1 MPEPLPEENAEDLY
15 DSAPCGYLS
24 LLPDGTIVRANRTFL
39 RWTGYRR
46 DQLTGR
52 RVHEIYM
59 AGSRIF
65 HETHLA
71 PLLHIQGEV
80 GEIAAE
86 FRRADGTRLD
96 ALVNAVLRAGP
107 AGSQA
112 LVRMAVFDIK
122 ERRTYERELLAER
135 RSAERN
141 ATRIRLLQE
150 MVVRCAAI
158 ERADEIVDPIVRVGD
173 EAFTAT
179 ETRVWLIEPA
189 EAALRRLG
197 DDFQAEFISLDDQA
211 PEARAAA
218 LLDVV
223 RHAEDDGGLHLVTP
237 LLADQR
243 VLGVV
248 SFVFAP
254 LPPDESGHA
263 PPRTFGEDEIELMRT
278 VGRQAGQALDRIRLL
293 EETTRRAWQSGFL
306 ARLSRD
312 LDETVGFTVRA
323 ARLVELLVPG
333 VAGYAQIDLDAAGEL
348 SGGTGL
354 AGGQRGR
361 PASRS
366 GDTGLV
372 GGQRGR
378 PASSGEP
385 AWQACAPP
393 RPGGGWAIPN
403 DVLASVHAA
412 GRAGALAAIPLM
424 TADGARAM
432 VLPLRARNAVLG
444 TLLLAGGDVA
454 GAGHVGPEFLADLA
468 DRAGLSLDNARLAER
483 DREVAH
489 TLQRSLLTGEWPA
502 DPRYHIVTAYRP
514 AVHSLEVGGDWYDV
528 FATSAE
534 SVGIVVGDVVGRG
547 LHAASAMGQ
556 LRSAVRALATAHDG
570 PAEVLRHMDD
580 FVSHFAAGQMTTL
593 AYAELALDSGELRYA
608 CAGHPPPLLV
618 GPGGVP
624 SFLWDARS
632 GPLGATSA
640 GRARS
645 EARLTVPR
653 GSRLMLYTDG
663 LVERRGERFH
673 HGLDRLAA
681 AAAEHWQTPLDALAT
696 ELSDAM
702 LPGGGGHDDMC
713 LLALDYA
720 DAPPFRAEV
729 PARMQ
734 SLAGFRAALDNWLG
748 HQGVGEYD
756 RFGVVLA
763 TAEAVANAIEH
774 GYDMDES
781 RNVGVLAQV
790 DGVTVSV
797 RVTDTGQWRPPRGA
811 LQRGRGLAL
820 IGRLM
825 DGLIIDRGTGGT
837 TVLMRRNT
845 GGGRR

>member
-24 LLPDGTIVRANRTFL
+24 LLPDGTILRANRTFL
-39 RWTGYRR
+39 QWTGYRR
-46 DQLTGR
+46 EQLQGR
-52 RVHEIYM
+52 RVQEIY
-59 AGSRIF
+59 AVGSRVF

-80 GEIAAE
+80 REIAAE
-86 FRRADGTRLD
+86 FRKADGTRLD

-112 LVRMAVFDIK
+112 LIRMMVFDATD
-122 ERRTYERELLAER
+122 RRTYERELLAQR

-150 MVVRCAAI
+150 MVVRCAAV
-158 ERADEIVDPIVRVGD
+158 ERADEIVAPIIQVGD
-173 EAFTAT
+173 EAFGATAT
-179 ETRVWLIEPA
+179 GVWVIDPP
-189 EAALRRLG
+189 EAALRRVGTEPPHEL
-197 DDFQAEFISLDDQA
+197 ISLDDQA
-211 PEARAAA
+211 PEARAVA

-223 RHAEDDGGLHLVTP
+223 RHAEDDGGLRLVSP

-254 LPPDESGHA
+254 HPPDESGA
-263 PPRTFGEDEIELMRT
+263 TPGRAFGEDEIELMRT

-312 LDETVGFTVRA
+312 LDETVGFTLRA
-323 ARLVELLVPG
+323 ARLVDLLVPG
-333 VAGYAQIDLDAAGEL
+333 VAGYAQIDLDAAGD
-348 SGGTGL
+348 
-354 AGGQRGR
+354 
-361 PASRS
+361 P
-366 GDTGLV
+366 
-372 GGQRGR
+372 
-378 PASSGEP
+378 SGEP
-385 AWQACAPP
+385 AWQACAPA
-393 RPGGGWAIPN
+393 RPGGGWSIPN

-412 GRAGALAAIPLM
+412 GRAGTLAAVPLI

-432 VLPLRARNAVLG
+432 VLPLRARNTILG

-502 DPRYHIVTAYRP
+502 DPRYHVVTAYRP
-514 AVHSLEVGGDWYDV
+514 AVHTLEVGGDWYDV
-528 FATSAE
+528 FATSTE

-556 LRSAVRALATAHDG
+556 LRSAVRALASAHAG

-593 AYAELALDSGELRYA
+593 AYADLALDSGELRYA

-681 AAAEHWQTPLDALAT
+681 AAAEHWQTPLTSLAT
-696 ELSDAM
+696 QLSDAM

-713 LLALDYA
+713 LLALDFA
-720 DAPPFRAEV
+720 DAPPFRADV
-729 PARMQ
+729 QARMQ

-748 HQGVGEYD
+748 HQGIGEYD
-756 RFGVVLA
+756 RFRVVLA

-774 GYDMDES
+774 GYDLDET
-781 RNVGVLAQV
+781 RKVNVLAHV
-790 DGVTVSV
+790 DGATVSV
-797 RVTDTGQWRPPRGA
+797 RVSDTGQWRPPRGA

-825 DGLIIDRGTGGT
+825 DGLVIDRGTNGT
-837 TVLMRRNT
+837 TVLMHRGT
-845 GGGRR
+845 GGGER

>member
-15 DSAPCGYLS
+15 DSAPCGYLT
-24 LLPDGTIVRANRTFL
+24 LLPDGTIVRVNRTFL
-39 RWTGYRR
+39 QWTGWRR

-52 RVHEIYM
+52 RVHEFY
-59 AGSRIF
+59 AVGSRIW

-71 PLLHIQGEV
+71 PLLHMQGEV
-80 GEIAAE
+80 REAAAE
-86 FRRADGTRLD
+86 FRRADGSRLD
-96 ALVNAVLRAGP
+96 AFVNAVLRAGP

-112 LVRMAVFDIK
+112 LVRMTVFDAK
-122 ERRTYERELLAER
+122 ERRTYERQLLEER

-150 MVVRCAAI
+150 MVVHCAAI
-158 ERADEIVDPIVRVGD
+158 ERVEEVVAPIVRIGD
-173 EAFTAT
+173 EAFAATA
-179 ETRVWLIEPA
+179 TRVWLLDPA
-189 EAALRRLG
+189 QAALRPLG
-197 DDFQAEFISLDDQA
+197 VADELLSLDDQA

-223 RHAEDDGGLHLVTP
+223 RHAEDDGGLRLVSP
-237 LLADQR
+237 MLADQR

-248 SFVFAP
+248 SFVFATDR
-254 LPPDESGHA
+254 PDPSEPQA
-263 PPRTFGEDEIELMRT
+263 ARPRAGGEDEPGRPRPRAFGEDEIELMRT
-278 VGRQAGQALDRIRLL
+278 VGRQAGQALERIRLL

-312 LDETVGFTVRA
+312 LDETVGFTGRA
-323 ARLVELLVPG
+323 MRLVALLVPD
-333 VAGYAQIDLDAAGEL
+333 VAGYAQIDLDAAGD
-348 SGGTGL
+348 
-354 AGGQRGR
+354 
-361 PASRS
+361 PA
-366 GDTGLV
+366 
-372 GGQRGR
+372 
-378 PASSGEP
+378 GEP
-385 AWQACAPP
+385 AWRASAPA
-393 RPGGGWAIPN
+393 RPGGGWTIPN
-403 DVLASVHAA
+403 DVLATVHAA
-412 GRAGALAAIPLM
+412 GRSAAAPAAAPLITIDGERAL
-424 TADGARAM
+424 
-432 VLPLRARNAVLG
+432 VLPLRARNAMLG
-444 TLLLAGGDVA
+444 TLLLAGGEVA

-489 TLQRSLLTGEWPA
+489 TLQRSMLSGDWPA
-502 DPRYHIVTAYRP
+502 DPRYHVVTAYRP
-514 AVHSLEVGGDWYDV
+514 AVHTLEVGGDWYDV

-593 AYAELALDSGELRYA
+593 AYAELALDSGVLRYA

-618 GPGGVP
+618 EPGGVS
-624 SFLWDARS
+624 SFLWEARS
-632 GPLGATSA
+632 GPLGASA
-640 GRARS
+640 ARRARS

-653 GSRLMLYTDG
+653 GSRLVLYTDG

-681 AAAEHWQTPLDALAT
+681 AAAEHWQTPLSSLAT

-713 LLALDYA
+713 LLALDYT
-720 DAPPFRAEV
+720 DASPFRTEV

-734 SLAGFRAALDNWLG
+734 ALAGFRAALDAWLG
-748 HQGVGEYD
+748 EQGVGDYD
-756 RFGVVLA
+756 RFGLVLA

-774 GYDMDES
+774 GYGHDDA
-781 RNVGVLAQV
+781 RAVGVLAQV
-790 DGVTVSV
+790 DGGTVSV
-797 RVTDTGQWRPPRGA
+797 RVSDTGQWRPPRTA
-811 LQRGRGLAL
+811 LRRGRGLAL

-825 DGLIIDRGTGGT
+825 DELVIDRGTGGT
-837 TVLMRRNT
+837 TVLMRRRT
-845 GGGRR
+845 AGGER

>member
-1 MPEPLPEENAEDLY
+1 MAEPLPEENAEDLY
-15 DSAPCGYLS
+15 DSAPCGYLT

-39 RWTGYRR
+39 QWTGYRR
-46 DQLTGR
+46 EQLAGR
-52 RVHEIYM
+52 RVHEFY
-59 AGSRIF
+59 APGSRIW

-71 PLLHIQGEV
+71 PLLHMQGEV
-80 GEIAAE
+80 REAAAE
-86 FRRADGTRLD
+86 FRKADGTKLD
-96 ALVNAVLRAGP
+96 AFVNAALRAGP

-112 LVRMAVFDIK
+112 LVRMTVFDAK
-122 ERRTYERELLAER
+122 ERRMYERQLLEER

-141 ATRIRLLQE
+141 ATRIRLLQK
-150 MVVRCAAI
+150 MVVRCAAV
-158 ERADEIVDPIVRVGD
+158 ERAEEIVEPIVQVGE
-173 EAFTAT
+173 EAFAATA
-179 ETRVWLIEPA
+179 TRVWLIDPA
-189 EAALRRLG
+189 QAALRPLG
-197 DDFQAEFISLDDQA
+197 DAEDLLSLDDQA

-223 RHAEDDGGLHLVTP
+223 RYAEDDGGLRLVTP

-254 LPPDESGHA
+254 EPTR
-263 PPRTFGEDEIELMRT
+263 PRTFGEDEIELMRT
-278 VGRQAGQALDRIRLL
+278 IGRQAGQALERIRLL
-293 EETTRRAWQSGFL
+293 QETTRRAWQSGFL

-312 LDETVGFTVRA
+312 LDETVGFAGRA
-323 ARLVELLVPG
+323 TRLVELLVPD
-333 VAGYAQIDLDAAGEL
+333 VAAYAQIDLDAAGD
-348 SGGTGL
+348 
-354 AGGQRGR
+354 
-361 PASRS
+361 PA
-366 GDTGLV
+366 
-372 GGQRGR
+372 
-378 PASSGEP
+378 GEP
-385 AWQACAPP
+385 AWRAAAPR
-393 RPGGGWAIPN
+393 RPGGGWTIPN

-412 GRAGALAAIPLM
+412 GRAGTLAAVPLIA
-424 TADGARAM
+424 ADGDRAM
-432 VLPLRARNAVLG
+432 VLPLRARNAILG

-454 GAGHVGPEFLADLA
+454 GTGHVGPEFLADLA

-489 TLQRSLLTGEWPA
+489 TLQRSMLSGDWPV
-502 DPRYHIVTAYRP
+502 DPRYHVVTAYRP
-514 AVHSLEVGGDWYDV
+514 AVHTLEVGGDWYDV

-547 LHAASAMGQ
+547 LRAASAMGQ

-618 GPGGVP
+618 EPGGVP
-624 SFLWDARS
+624 SFLWEARS
-632 GPLGATSA
+632 GPLGATAA

-645 EARLTVPR
+645 EAVLTVPR
-653 GSRLMLYTDG
+653 GSRLVLYTDG

-681 AAAEHWQTPLDALAT
+681 AAAEHWQTPLGSLAT

-720 DAPPFRAEV
+720 DAPSFRAEV
-729 PARMQ
+729 PARMHA
-734 SLAGFRAALDNWLG
+734 LAGFRAALDAWLAA
-748 HQGVGEYD
+748 QGVGEYD

-763 TAEAVANAIEH
+763 TAEAVANSIEH
-774 GYDMDES
+774 GHGLDET
-781 RNVGVLAQV
+781 RGVAVLAQV
-790 DGVTVSV
+790 DGDTIAV
-797 RVTDTGQWRPPRGA
+797 RVSDTGQWRPPRAA

-825 DGLIIDRGTGGT
+825 DELVIDRGTSGT
-837 TVLMRRNT
+837 TVLMRRRT
-845 GGGRR
+845 GGERR

>member
-1 MPEPLPEENAEDLY
+1 MPEPLPEENAEELY
-15 DSAPCGYLS
+15 DSAPCGYLT
-24 LLPDGTIVRANRTFL
+24 LLPDGTIVRVNRTFL
-39 RWTGYRR
+39 RWTGWRR
-46 DQLTGR
+46 DQLAGR
-52 RVHEIYM
+52 RVHEFYA
-59 AGSRIF
+59 AGSRIW

-71 PLLHIQGEV
+71 PLLHLQGEV
-80 GEIAAE
+80 REAAAE
-86 FRRADGTRLD
+86 FRKADGSRLD
-96 ALVNAVLRAGP
+96 AFVNAVLRAGP

-112 LVRMAVFDIK
+112 LVRMTVFDAK
-122 ERRTYERELLAER
+122 ERRMYERQLLEER

-141 ATRIRLLQE
+141 ATRVRLLQE

-158 ERADEIVDPIVRVGD
+158 GRAEEIVAPIVRVGD
-173 EAFTAT
+173 EAFAASA
-179 ETRVWLIEPA
+179 TRVWLLDPA
-189 EAALRRLG
+189 QAALRPLG
-197 DDFQAEFISLDDQA
+197 VADELLSLDDQA

-223 RHAEDDGGLHLVTP
+223 RHAEEDGGLRLVSP
-237 LLADQR
+237 MLADQR

-254 LPPDESGHA
+254 DRPGSGEPQPA
-263 PPRTFGEDEIELMRT
+263 RPQAFGEDEIELMRT
-278 VGRQAGQALDRIRLL
+278 VGRQAGQALERIRLL

-312 LDETVGFTVRA
+312 LAETVGFTGRA
-323 ARLVELLVPG
+323 MRLVELLVPD
-333 VAGYAQIDLDAAGEL
+333 VAGYAQIDLDAVA
-348 SGGTGL
+348 
-354 AGGQRGR
+354 
-361 PASRS
+361 PA
-366 GDTGLV
+366 
-372 GGQRGR
+372 
-378 PASSGEP
+378 GEP
-385 AWQACAPP
+385 AWRASAPA
-393 RPGGGWAIPN
+393 RPGGGWTIPN

-412 GRAGALAAIPLM
+412 GRTGAAPVAAPLI
-424 TADGARAM
+424 TIDGARAL
-432 VLPLRARNAVLG
+432 VLPLRARNTMLG
-444 TLLLAGGDVA
+444 TLLLAGGEVA

-489 TLQRSLLTGEWPA
+489 TLQRSMLSGDWPA
-502 DPRYHIVTAYRP
+502 DPRYHVVTAYRP
-514 AVHSLEVGGDWYDV
+514 AVHTLEVGGDWYDV

-593 AYAELALDSGELRYA
+593 AYAELALDSGVLRYA

-618 GPGGVP
+618 EPGGAS
-624 SFLWDARS
+624 SFLWGARS
-632 GPLGATSA
+632 GPLGATA
-640 GRARS
+640 ARRARS
-645 EARLTVPR
+645 EAMLTVPR
-653 GSRLMLYTDG
+653 GSRLVLYTDG

-681 AAAEHWQTPLDALAT
+681 AAAEHWQTPLGSLAT

-720 DAPPFRAEV
+720 DAPPFRVEV

-734 SLAGFRAALDNWLG
+734 ALAGFRAALDAWLG
-748 HQGVGEYD
+748 EQGVGEYD

-774 GYDMDES
+774 GYGHDDA
-781 RNVGVLAQV
+781 RTVGVLAQV
-790 DGVTVSV
+790 DGDAVSL
-797 RVTDTGQWRPPRGA
+797 RVSDTGQWRPPRTA
-811 LQRGRGLAL
+811 LRRGRGLAL

-825 DGLIIDRGTGGT
+825 DELVIDRGTGGT
-837 TVLMRRNT
+837 TVLMRRRAAAE
-845 GGGRR
+845 GR

>member
-15 DSAPCGYLS
+15 DSAPCGYLT

-39 RWTGYRR
+39 QWTGYRR
-46 DQLTGR
+46 DELTGR
-52 RVHEIYM
+52 RVHEIY
-59 AGSRIF
+59 ATGSRIW

-71 PLLHIQGEV
+71 PLLHMQGEV
-80 GEIAAE
+80 REAAAE
-86 FRRADGTRLD
+86 FRNADGTRLD
-96 ALVNAVLRAGP
+96 AFVNAVLRAGP

-112 LVRMAVFDIK
+112 MVRMTIFDAK
-122 ERRTYERELLAER
+122 ERRTYERQLLAER

-158 ERADEIVDPIVRVGD
+158 ERAEEIVAPIVRVGT
-173 EAFTAT
+173 EAFGASG
-179 ETRVWLIEPA
+179 TRVWLLEPA
-189 EAALRRLG
+189 EAALRPL
-197 DDFQAEFISLDDQA
+197 DLADELISLDDPA

-218 LLDVV
+218 LIDVV
-223 RHAEDDGGLHLVTP
+223 RHAENDGGLRLVTP

-248 SFVFAP
+248 SFVFS
-254 LPPDESGHA
+254 PDRPAGVDLELGR
-263 PPRTFGEDEIELMRT
+263 PRAFGEDEVELMRT

-293 EETTRRAWQSGFL
+293 EETNRRAWQSGFL

-312 LDETVGFTVRA
+312 LDETVGFTSRA
-323 ARLVELLVPG
+323 RRLVELLVPD
-333 VAGYAQIDLDAAGEL
+333 VAGYAQIDLDAAGDP
-348 SGGTGL
+348 
-354 AGGQRGR
+354 AGAPG
-361 PASRS
+361 
-366 GDTGLV
+366 
-372 GGQRGR
+372 
-378 PASSGEP
+378 
-385 AWQACAPP
+385 WQASAPS
-393 RPGGGWAIPN
+393 RACGWTIPN

-412 GRAGALAAIPLM
+412 GRAGALAAVPLI
-424 TADGARAM
+424 TADGERAM

-444 TLLLAGGDVA
+444 TLLLAGRHVA
-454 GAGHVGPEFLADLA
+454 GAGDVGPDFLADLA

-489 TLQRSLLTGEWPA
+489 TLQRAMLSGDWPA
-502 DPRYHIVTAYRP
+502 DPRYHVVTAYRP

-547 LHAASAMGQ
+547 LRAASAMGQ

-618 GPGGVP
+618 QPGGVP

-632 GPLGATSA
+632 GPLGATAA
-640 GRARS
+640 GRVRS
-645 EARLTVPR
+645 EARLVVPR

-681 AAAEHWQTPLDALAT
+681 AAAEHWQTPLGSLAG

-713 LLALDYA
+713 LLALDFA
-720 DAPPFRAEV
+720 DAPPFRSEV

-734 SLAGFRAALDNWLG
+734 ALAGFRAALDYWLG
-748 HQGVGEYD
+748 GQGVDDYD

-774 GYDMDES
+774 GYALDDA
-781 RNVGVLAQV
+781 RTVGVLAQV
-790 DGVTVSV
+790 DGDTVAV
-797 RVTDTGQWRPPRGA
+797 RVSDTGQWRPPRTA
-811 LQRGRGLAL
+811 LHRGRGLAL

-825 DGLIIDRGTGGT
+825 DELVIDRGTGGT
-837 TVLMRRNT
+837 TVLMRRRT
-845 GGGRR
+845 GAGRR